1 MQTETKNFEV
11 IRKTDDLIYYH
22 LAKETSYAISKTD
35 KQEWEEAMTQKLR
48 SLTEKK
54 VKKIKHIY

>member
-22 LAKETSYAISKTD
+22 FAKETSYREKSKKD
-35 KQEWEEAMTQKLR
+35 
-48 SLTEKK
+48 
-54 VKKIKHIY
+54 

>member
-22 LAKETSYAISKTD
+22 FAKETSYAISKTD
-35 KQEWEEAMTQKLR
+35 KQEWGGGNDVEVKKSYRE
-48 SLTEKK
+48 K

>member
-22 LAKETSYAISKTD
+22 FAKETSYAISKTD
-35 KQEWEEAMTQKLR
+35 KQEWVEAMT
-48 SLTEKK
+48 
-54 VKKIKHIY
+54 